1 MSETYQDTEFRAL
14 LNHTALCFA
23 LASGLGVVGG
33 GLAGLD
39 IKAFVALST
48 IAGYA
53 IALICIV
60 LSFSVLWCSADGP
73 PRWRPFVI
81 SRELAES
88 LFGGAASFIVLGG
101 LVALI
106 AQWL

>member
-1 MSETYQDTEFRAL
+1 MSDTYQDSELRAL

-23 LASGLGVVGG
+23 LASGLGFIGG

-39 IKAFVALST
+39 IKAFVALSA
-48 IAGYA
+48 IANYA
-53 IALICIV
+53 IAVICIT
-60 LSFSVLWCSADGP
+60 LSFTILWCSADGP

-88 LFGGAASFIVLGG
+88 LFGGAASFILLGG
-101 LVALI
+101 VVAVV
-106 AQWL
+106 AEWM

>member
-1 MSETYQDTEFRAL
+1 MSDTYQDSELRAL
-14 LNHTALCFA
+14 LSHTALCFA
-23 LASGLGVVGG
+23 LASGLGFIGG

-39 IKAFVALST
+39 IKPFVALS
-48 IAGYA
+48 A
-53 IALICIV
+53 IANYGIAFICIA
-60 LSFSVLWCSADGP
+60 LSFAILWCSAEGP

-101 LVALI
+101 VVALI
-106 AQWL
+106 AQWM